1 MKLLSLNYSLAL
13 LLLLEGH
20 PGSISVILIS
30 SINLVLR
37 FVKDVLLLYSLCVYM
52 NNRQNLVAKY
62 LSALNR
68 LEKIKKKKKNLK

>member
-1 MKLLSLNYSLAL
+1 M
-13 LLLLEGH
+13 
-20 PGSISVILIS
+20 
-30 SINLVLR
+30 LR